1 MKVFENYIWFPVVH
15 ENSLVLKF
23 EIPALQFFS
32 VVNMQF
38 HNREL
43 SKFNLAGPQ

>member
-1 MKVFENYIWFPVVH
+1 MKVIENYIQFPAVH
-15 ENSLVLKF
+15 ENSLILKF

-43 SKFNLAGPQ
+43 SKMAQAGPQ